1 VAGLAT
7 GGQAGPTEEGD
18 AIAFAGKPLTNAAL
32 GLFLLGCGA
41 GTIWGFLSATWP
53 VFIKV
58 CLILVSGPIFIFYA
72 AWCLRSVRR
81 GRWTMI
87 AIGTPGIFDW
97 RLSSDWIPWSAV
109 RKLVIMPDGMYGWFG
124 YGRYLSV
131 EIDPV
136 FKKTFRLTP
145 FSRAFLLA
153 SFLFQFGIVPINPN
167 GTEGTIEEMTQA
179 LDRYFPQWRK
189 WQDG

>member
-1 VAGLAT
+1 
-7 GGQAGPTEEGD
+7 
-18 AIAFAGKPLTNAAL
+18 
-32 GLFLLGCGA
+32 
-41 GTIWGFLSATWP
+41 
-53 VFIKV
+53 
-58 CLILVSGPIFIFYA
+58 
-72 AWCLRSVRR
+72 
-81 GRWTMI
+81 MI